1 MCGSIVVHIA
11 LVEMNTLNPP
21 VKPGIDNTGV
31 ITGSSVSLLL
41 VVITLIMV
49 ITITTVVYCKR

>member
-1 MCGSIVVHIA
+1 MYGFIDAYFVPT
-11 LVEMNTLNPP
+11 EMNIVNSP

-31 ITGSSVSLLL
+31 IAGSVVSFL
-41 VVITLIMV
+41 VVIILIMV